1 LGYCIAVQTILRV
14 VRYLRRYPLYALGTV
29 SCAILTTLLALVYP
43 KLTQVMVDDV
53 IGQKRGNLLLPWAG
67 VLLLAFLGRD
77 LFNSLRIRLNNA
89 FEQKVIFDLRRDLY
103 GKLQRLSV
111 AYYDQRATGDIMTR
125 IIDDVNSVERVL
137 IDGTE
142 QGTVAA
148 LTLVGVTAMM
158 FSFNPSLAVLVWIP
172 IPLLMAAAVLYTR
185 HAHQRYR
192 IQRRAMSA
200 LNALLHDNLQGIRQI
215 KSFGREE
222 HEISRFEAKS
232 DRVRRGTLDAMRL
245 WATYSP
251 ATSFIASL
259 GYVIVFCFGG
269 YGVIRGR
276 MTLGQ
281 LVGFLGYLSMFYSP
295 IERLHGINQMLQ
307 AARAAGERV
316 FEIIDA
322 PEEVT
327 EKPHAGKLSD
337 STRGEVE
344 FRQVS
349 FHYENRRDVLQ
360 QIDIQVRPG
369 QTIAL
374 VGPTGAGKSTLVHL
388 LPRFHDVTA
397 GCILIDGVDIRDVTL
412 ESLRRHIGIVTQEP
426 FLFNGTVRENIMYG
440 RLDASEQEMI
450 AAAQAANAHEFI
462 SRLSEGYDSRVG
474 ERGVKFSVGEKQR
487 VSIARVLLKD
497 PRILILDEAT
507 ASIDTHTEQ
516 MIQEA
521 LERLMADRTSFVIAH
536 RLSTVRNADVIL
548 VIDQGRIAERGSH
561 DELLRADGIYAQLC
575 KAQGKTLAGS
585 SLKAKDELLATG

>member
-1 LGYCIAVQTILRV
+1 MQTILRV